1 MKRFFLAAGL
11 ATLLATPAVGQYYGM
26 PVWNSPKG
34 GTGVTLNGDFGLP
47 GEETG
52 KGTAFGARAAIGL
65 ANLTVSAG
73 VSTYSPD
80 GLDEAFTSFGGS
92 AAFRV
97 IGGSLLPVAVNIL
110 VGAARTGEVDAGVIT
125 FPAMTTIV
133 AGAGVSAGLPTP
145 GLSIEP
151 YVTVTNRF
159 MSANSNTESA
169 VGVTF
174 GANLGMGLFGLH
186 LAYDTMSN
194 NGVTQSIFGIGAH
207 VALKAPI

>member
-1 MKRFFLAAGL
+1 MKRVLMAAGL
-11 ATLLATPAVGQYYGM
+11 VAVLAAPAAGQFYGM

-47 GEETG
+47 GEDAG
-52 KGTAFGARAAIGL
+52 KGTAFGARASVGL
-65 ANLTVSAG
+65 ANLTLTGGAA
-73 VSTYSPD
+73 TYTPD
-80 GLDEAFTSFGGS
+80 GFDEAFTSFGGT

-97 IGGSLLPVAVNIL
+97 LGGSLLPVAVNL
-110 VGAARTGEVDAGVIT
+110 LAGVGRTSEMDVGLIT

-133 AGAGVSAGLPTP
+133 AGGGISASLPTP

-151 YVTVTNRF
+151 YVSVTNRLF
-159 MSANSNTESA
+159 VASGDTENA

-174 GANLGMGLFGLH
+174 GANVGFGMFGVH

-194 NGVTQSIFGIGAH
+194 NGVSQSIFGIGAH
-207 VALKAPI
+207 VSLKAPI